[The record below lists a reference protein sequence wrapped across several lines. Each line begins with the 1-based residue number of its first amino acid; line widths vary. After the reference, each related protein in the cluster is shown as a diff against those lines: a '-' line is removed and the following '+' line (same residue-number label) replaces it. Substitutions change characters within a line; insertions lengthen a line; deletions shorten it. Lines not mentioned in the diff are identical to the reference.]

1 MIYIKAVRRLIDPIE
16 KHQDRPI
23 FNIKFIKKST
33 GAIVSGR
40 VVCTSTNWQR
50 DMVTM
55 KFIPSNE
62 IRSIH
67 AMQIIEFNGEEVM
80 V

>member
-1 MIYIKAVRRLIDPIE
+1 MIHINAVRLLLDPID
-16 KHQDRPI
+16 KTAQRPVVS
-23 FNIKFIKKST
+23 IKFVKKGT
-33 GAIVSGR
+33 GQIVSGN

-50 DMVTM
+50 DMVTL
-55 KFIPSNE
+55 KFIPSGE

-67 AMQIIEFNGEEVM
+67 AMQIIDFNGQEVF

>member
-1 MIYIKAVRRLIDPIE
+1 MVHINAVRHFIDPE
-16 KHQDRPI
+16 DKTKDRPI
-23 FNIKFIKKST
+23 FSFKFIKKST
-33 GAIVSGR
+33 GAIASGR
-40 VVCTSTNWQR
+40 GVCTSTYFAQDLIR
-50 DMVTM
+50 I

-67 AMQIIEFNGEEVM
+67 ALQLIEFNGEEVH